1 MTQALVLNILNKEL
15 NGLIAKPANY
25 QGKRKVFIRKRVYY
39 DDKNYKLV
47 FWLKD
52 GTTNH
57 L

>member
-47 FWLKD
+47 FWFKD
-52 GTTNH
+52 GTDNH